1 MPMLSIPNDI
11 LTKFE
16 AILEKRLVAVERRF
30 EFKKWPRYFLDFC
43 SKYPDPDTRS
53 DRVRLFIEKLRD
65 KGQSSK
71 QQKQAAY
78 AVSLY
83 FETQLITNDSAG
95 FTCNCITGNNS
106 KKSKGVDS
114 FIMTTIFICDISS
127 VR

>member
-1 MPMLSIPNDI
+1 MPMLPIPNNI

-16 AILEKRLVAVERRF
+16 AILEKRRIAVERRF
-30 EFKKWPRYFLDFC
+30 EFKKWLGYFLDFC

-53 DRVRLFIEKLRD
+53 DRVGLFIEKLRD
-65 KGQSSK
+65 KGQSPE

-83 FETQLITNDSAG
+83 YETEQLPKMPPSSPATVSPA
-95 FTCNCITGNNS
+95 TTARS
-106 KKSKGVDS
+106 QKGVDS
-114 FIMTTIFICDISS
+114 FIMTMIFICDISS